1 MLSSPDPPEQPWLD
15 QLSTPLLV
23 LDRQG
28 SIRYANPAVAAWLG
42 VSARR
47 LIETQ
52 VGSLPPDGARL
63 AEACARLS
71 AAGAPVMVK
80 AMTVAFDP
88 DNERYA
94 DAVLSMAS
102 DGGEPLVLLEFHPR
116 LDFPG
121 ADPARQLPQALS
133 ATLRG
138 LAHELKNPLAGL
150 RGAAQLLA
158 RQPESQ
164 TRRYAEVI
172 LSEADRL
179 LALTEAMLSPGPA
192 RPHQK
197 VNLHAVLEQV
207 RVLAESEAEWS
218 AVILRDYDPSLPELS
233 GDPDRL
239 AQAVW
244 NLVRNALQAGAS
256 SVRLRTR
263 AEHQVRL
270 GSEEECRLA
279 LRLDV
284 IDDGAGVPEDLAERI
299 FLPLVSGRAEG
310 TGLGL
315 ALAQSVARE
324 HGGLLSYRSRAGH
337 TVFTLLLPAPT
348 AAPEA

>member
-1 MLSSPDPPEQPWLD
+1 MR
-15 QLSTPLLV
+15 STLV
-23 LDRQG
+23 
-28 SIRYANPAVAAWLG
+28 AVKGL
-42 VSARR
+42 
-47 LIETQ
+47 
-52 VGSLPPDGARL
+52 
-63 AEACARLS
+63 
-71 AAGAPVMVK
+71 
-80 AMTVAFDP
+80 TVAFDP

-94 DAVLSMAS
+94 DAVLSVAADRDS
-102 DGGEPLVLLEFHPR
+102 DDVSVLLEFHPR
-116 LDFPG
+116 SEFPG
-121 ADPARQLPQALS
+121 ADPVRELPQALA

-158 RQPESQ
+158 RQVEPQ

-172 LSEADRL
+172 LTEADRL
-179 LALTEAMLSPGPA
+179 LALTEAMLSPGPS
-192 RPHQK
+192 RPHVA

-218 AVILRDYDPSLPELS
+218 AVIQRDYDPSLPELA

-239 AQAVW
+239 SQAVW
-244 NLVRNALQAGAS
+244 NLVRNALQAGAG

-263 AEHQVRL
+263 AERQVRL
-270 GSEEECRLA
+270 GDLEHRLA

-324 HGGLLSYRSRAGH
+324 HGGLLSYRSRPGH
-337 TVFTLLLPAPT
+337 TVFTLLLPAPG

>member
-1 MLSSPDPPEQPWLD
+1 MLSGPDLPELPWLD
-15 QLSTPLLV
+15 QLNTPVMV
-23 LDRQG
+23 LNFQG
-28 SIRYANPAVAAWLG
+28 WIRYANPAAASWLG
-42 VSARR
+42 VSPRR
-47 LIETQ
+47 LLETEIAD
-52 VGSLPPDGARL
+52 LPPDGARL
-63 AEACARLS
+63 AEGLARLS
-71 AAGAPVMVK
+71 QGSGPVEVK
-80 AMTVAFDP
+80 GITLAFDP
-88 DNERYA
+88 DSEQYA
-94 DAVLSMAS
+94 DAVLSAAV
-102 DGGEPLVLLEFHPR
+102 DGTAELVLVEFHPR
-116 LDFPG
+116 QEFPG
-121 ADPARQLPQALS
+121 SDPAQKLPQALS

-158 RQPESQ
+158 RQPEPQ

-179 LALTEAMLSPGPA
+179 LALTEAMLSPGPS
-192 RPHQK
+192 RPHVP

-218 AVILRDYDPSLPELS
+218 AVIQRDYDPSLPEFQ

-239 AQAVW
+239 IQATW
-244 NLVRNALQAGAS
+244 NLVRNALQAGAT

-270 GSEEECRLA
+270 GTEEECRLA

-324 HGGLLSYRSRAGH
+324 HGGLLSYRSRPGH
-337 TVFTLLLPAPT
+337 TVFTLLLPA
-348 AAPEA
+348 ASAQAGG

>member
-1 MLSSPDPPEQPWLD
+1 MLSPDPPEWPWLD
-15 QLSTPLLV
+15 QLSTPILV
-23 LDRQG
+23 LDRPG
-28 SIRYANPAVAAWLG
+28 SIRYVNPAAAAWLG
-42 VSARR
+42 LSARR
-47 LIETQ
+47 LLDTP

-63 AEACARLS
+63 AEACARL
-71 AAGAPVMVK
+71 AEGGASVTVK
-80 AMTVAFDP
+80 ALTVAFDP
-88 DNERYA
+88 DSERYA
-94 DAVLSMAS
+94 DAVLCLAD
-102 DGGEPLVLLEFHPR
+102 DGAEPLVLLEFHPR
-116 LDFPG
+116 PDFPG
-121 ADPARQLPQALS
+121 TDPAQHLPQALS

-158 RQPESQ
+158 RQPEPQ

-192 RPHQK
+192 RPHEP

-218 AVILRDYDPSLPELS
+218 AVIQRDYDPSLPELG

-239 AQAVW
+239 TQAVW
-244 NLVRNALQAGAS
+244 NLVRNALQAGAT

-263 AEHQVRL
+263 AEHQARL
-270 GSEEECRLA
+270 GSEEHRLA

-284 IDDGAGVPEDLAERI
+284 IDDGTGVPEDLAERI

-324 HGGLLSYRSRAGH
+324 HGGLLSYRSRPGH
-337 TVFTLLLPAPT
+337 TVFTLLLPAPG

>member
-1 MLSSPDPPEQPWLD
+1 
-15 QLSTPLLV
+15 
-23 LDRQG
+23 
-28 SIRYANPAVAAWLG
+28 
-42 VSARR
+42 
-47 LIETQ
+47 
-52 VGSLPPDGARL
+52 
-63 AEACARLS
+63 
-71 AAGAPVMVK
+71 
-80 AMTVAFDP
+80 MTVAFDP
-88 DNERYA
+88 DSERYA
-94 DAVLSMAS
+94 DAVLSTVTA
-102 DGGEPLVLLEFHPR
+102 DAAQQVLVEFHPR
-116 LDFPG
+116 QEFPG
-121 ADPARQLPQALS
+121 RDPAQELPQALS

-158 RQPESQ
+158 RQPEPQ

-192 RPHQK
+192 RPHEP

-218 AVILRDYDPSLPELS
+218 AVIQRDYDPSLPELS
-233 GDPDRL
+233 GDSDRL
-239 AQAVW
+239 TQAVW
-244 NLVRNALQAGAS
+244 NLVRNALQAGAT

-270 GSEEECRLA
+270 GSEEHRLA

-324 HGGLLSYRSRAGH
+324 HGGLLSYRSRPGH
-337 TVFTLLLPAPT
+337 TVFTLLLPAPG